1 MINKVWAN
9 ALNHKYLH
17 GLVLQGA
24 LTEYIQEG
32 PGQSILPYLK
42 GPEQDNFMFP

>member
-1 MINKVWAN
+1 MMKKVCAN

-24 LTEYIQEG
+24 LTKYTEEG
-32 PGQSILPYLK
+32 PGQSILLYLK
-42 GPEQDNFMFP
+42 ATRTR